1 MHYGIIENSC
11 AKKGGFAMNIL
22 EERTDVQKELDHRI
36 CSHISRG
43 SNKAYEIITTY
54 HMDTIANI
62 RNYMLDVLRSEFFYD
77 ARALNTA
84 FNMAVTSLGIN
95 LTNLLSEK
103 VNVVSDNKNV
113 AKLAM

>member
-1 MHYGIIENSC
+1 
-11 AKKGGFAMNIL
+11 
-22 EERTDVQKELDHRI
+22 
-36 CSHISRG
+36 
-43 SNKAYEIITTY
+43 
-54 HMDTIANI
+54 
-62 RNYMLDVLRSEFFYD
+62 MLDVLRSEFFYD

>member
-1 MHYGIIENSC
+1 MVLSKTVVQ
-11 AKKGGFAMNIL
+11 KKGGFAMNIL

-43 SNKAYEIITTY
+43 SNKAYEVISTY
-54 HMDTIANI
+54 HMTEVSKI
-62 RNYMLDVLRSEFFYD
+62 RDYMLDVLRSEFFYD

-95 LTNLLSEK
+95 LTNLLSE
-103 VNVVSDNKNV
+103 NLQVVSDNKT
-113 AKLAM
+113 ATRLAM

>member
-1 MHYGIIENSC
+1 
-11 AKKGGFAMNIL
+11 MNIV
-22 EERTDVQKELDHRI
+22 EERTEVQKELDHRI

-43 SNKAYEIITTY
+43 SNKAYEVISTY
-54 HMDTIANI
+54 HMTEVSKI
-62 RNYMLDVLRSEFFYD
+62 RDYMLDVLHGDFFYD

>member
-1 MHYGIIENSC
+1 
-11 AKKGGFAMNIL
+11 MNIV
-22 EERTDVQKELDHRI
+22 EERTEVQKELDHRI

-95 LTNLLSEK
+95 LVNLLTEDVTIVTDK
-103 VNVVSDNKNV
+103 QV
-113 AKLAM
+113 ASRLAM